1 MNIKRLLLGSA
12 ATLIAVSGA
21 HAADVVVAE
30 PEPVEYVR
38 VCDAYGEGY
47 FYIPGTETCMR
58 ISGYVRADIKGG
70 DNVGAR
76 KRGDIDRD
84 TYAWRTRATLRFH
97 TASETELGTLRTF
110 VELRSQWDNGHD
122 SNGGQLRFA
131 FIELGGI
138 RVGLDESIFNHWTG
152 YYGNVINDDI
162 VNPMAYTR
170 TNVISYTFNAGNGFS
185 GGIRVGLDESIFNH
199 WTGYY
204 GNVIN
209 DDIVNPMAYTR
220 TNVISYTFNAGNG
233 FSYTRTNVISYTF
246 NAGNGFSAILGV
258 EQGNDDADDY
268 GYKYANNYVNNPDGK
283 GHKLSG
289 KIDDYTPNVVGGLKF
304 VQGWGGVSVVGAY
317 DAYYEEWAAKAR
329 LDLNVTDQWSVWVIV
344 GGLKFVQGW
353 GGVSV
358 VGAYD
363 AYYEEW
369 AAKARLDLNVT
380 DQWSVWV
387 MGGYKSADD
396 TYREDPSYG
405 VRHYTNSFGI
415 LGTKTGVYRQVNS
428 IYGDWGGDWAVWG
441 GTTFKFNDWAVWGGT
456 TFKFNK
462 KASFNAQVA
471 YDDTD
476 TFAASINVKYEL
488 VPGLVITPELTYISW
503 DNDYSIRNEIRNEKI
518 VDSMKGQDAFQ
529 GMVRIQRSF

>member
-1 MNIKRLLLGSA
+1 MNIKSLLLGSA
-12 ATLIAVSGA
+12 AALIAVSGA
-21 HAADVVVAE
+21 RAADVVVAE

-70 DNVGAR
+70 DNPGAR

-110 VELRSQWDNGHD
+110 IELRSQWDEGAEWDHKED
-122 SNGGQLRFA
+122 SASGQLRFA

-152 YYGNVINDDI
+152 YYGNVVNDDI
-162 VNPMAYTR
+162 VNPMA
-170 TNVISYTFNAGNGFS
+170 
-185 GGIRVGLDESIFNH
+185 
-199 WTGYY
+199 
-204 GNVIN
+204 
-209 DDIVNPMAYTR
+209 
-220 TNVISYTFNAGNG
+220 
-233 FSYTRTNVISYTF
+233 YTRTNVISYTF

-258 EQGNDDADDY
+258 EQGNDDIDSLNADGEY
-268 GYKYANNYVNNPDGK
+268 GYKYYRDVNGVIQ
-283 GHKLSG
+283 HKERDLSG

-329 LDLNVTDQWSVWVIV
+329 LDLNVTDQWSVWV
-344 GGLKFVQGW
+344 
-353 GGVSV
+353 
-358 VGAYD
+358 
-363 AYYEEW
+363 
-369 AAKARLDLNVT
+369 
-380 DQWSVWV
+380 

-396 TYREDPSYG
+396 TYRVDDTYH
-405 VRHYTNSFGI
+405 VRNYTNSLGI
-415 LGTKTGVYRQVNS
+415 LGTKYGVFRQVNS
-428 IYGDWGGDWAVWG
+428 IYGDWGGDWS
-441 GTTFKFNDWAVWGGT
+441 VWGGT

-462 KASFNAQVA
+462 KTSFNAQVS
-471 YDDTD
+471 YDDAD

-488 VPGLVITPELTYISW
+488 VPGLVITPELTYVSW
-503 DNDYSIRNEIRNEKI
+503 DNDFSIRNEANTVKY
-518 VDSMKGQDAFQ
+518 VDSLKSQDAFQ

>member
-1 MNIKRLLLGSA
+1 MTNKKNRAVTALLSTAAALLTISA
-12 ATLIAVSGA
+12 AR
-21 HAADVVVAE
+21 AADVVVAE

-70 DNVGAR
+70 DNVYAR

-97 TASETELGTLRTF
+97 TASETELG
-110 VELRSQWDNGHD
+110 
-122 SNGGQLRFA
+122 
-131 FIELGGI
+131 GI

-162 VNPMAYTR
+162 LSPMA
-170 TNVISYTFNAGNGFS
+170 
-185 GGIRVGLDESIFNH
+185 
-199 WTGYY
+199 
-204 GNVIN
+204 
-209 DDIVNPMAYTR
+209 
-220 TNVISYTFNAGNG
+220 
-233 FSYTRTNVISYTF
+233 YTRTNVISYTF

-329 LDLNVTDQWSVWVIV
+329 LDLNVTDQWSVWV
-344 GGLKFVQGW
+344 
-353 GGVSV
+353 
-358 VGAYD
+358 
-363 AYYEEW
+363 
-369 AAKARLDLNVT
+369 
-380 DQWSVWV
+380 

-396 TYREDPSYG
+396 YYNADDTYGPYNIKDTDYSYRERNG
-405 VRHYTNSFGI
+405 LRKF
-415 LGTKTGVYRQVNS
+415 GVYRQVNS
-428 IYGDWGGDWAVWG
+428 IYGDWGG
-441 GTTFKFNDWAVWGGT
+441 DWAVWGGT

>member
-1 MNIKRLLLGSA
+1 MNIKSLLLGSA
-12 ATLIAVSGA
+12 AALIAVSGA
-21 HAADVVVAE
+21 RAADVVVAE

-58 ISGYVRADIKGG
+58 ISGYVRADIAGG
-70 DNVGAR
+70 DNVYAR

-110 VELRSQWDNGHD
+110 VELRSQWDEGAEYDHKGD
-122 SNGGQLRFA
+122 SASGQLRFA

-138 RVGLDESIFNHWTG
+138 RVGLDESIFSHWTG

-162 VNPMAYTR
+162 LTPMA
-170 TNVISYTFNAGNGFS
+170 
-185 GGIRVGLDESIFNH
+185 
-199 WTGYY
+199 
-204 GNVIN
+204 
-209 DDIVNPMAYTR
+209 
-220 TNVISYTFNAGNG
+220 
-233 FSYTRTNVISYTF
+233 YTRTNVISYTF

-258 EQGNDDADDY
+258 EQGNDDIDSNNEDGGF
-268 GYKYANNYVNNPDGK
+268 GYTYYRDINDAIKHK
-283 GHKLSG
+283 EHKLSG
-289 KIDDYTPNVVGGLKF
+289 KIDDYTPNVVGGLK
-304 VQGWGGVSVVGAY
+304 Y
-317 DAYYEEWAAKAR
+317 
-329 LDLNVTDQWSVWVIV
+329 
-344 GGLKFVQGW
+344 VQGW

-396 TYREDPSYG
+396 TYREDDTYG
-405 VRHYTNSFGI
+405 VRRYTNSAGALGI
-415 LGTKTGVYRQVNS
+415 KTGVYRQVNS

-441 GTTFKFNDWAVWGGT
+441 GTTFKFN
-456 TFKFNK
+456 K
-462 KASFNAQVA
+462 KTSFNAQVA

-476 TFAASINVKYEL
+476 TFAASVNVKYEL

-503 DNDYSIRNEIRNEKI
+503 ENDYSIRNAANTEKL

-529 GMVRIQRSF
+529 GMLRIQRSF

>member
-1 MNIKRLLLGSA
+1 MNIKSLLLGSA
-12 ATLIAVSGA
+12 AALIAVSGA
-21 HAADVVVAE
+21 RAADVVVAE

-70 DNVGAR
+70 DNPGAR

-110 VELRSQWDNGHD
+110 IELRSQWDDGHD

-152 YYGNVINDDI
+152 YYGNVVNDDI
-162 VNPMAYTR
+162 VNPMA
-170 TNVISYTFNAGNGFS
+170 
-185 GGIRVGLDESIFNH
+185 
-199 WTGYY
+199 
-204 GNVIN
+204 
-209 DDIVNPMAYTR
+209 
-220 TNVISYTFNAGNG
+220 
-233 FSYTRTNVISYTF
+233 YTRTNVISYTF

-258 EQGNDDADDY
+258 EQGNDDIDGLNAHNDDGRSYGY
-268 GYKYANNYVNNPDGK
+268 GYKYFRNDAGRVSAKYYN
-283 GHKLSG
+283 LSG
-289 KIDDYTPNVVGGLKF
+289 KIDDYTPNVVGGLK
-304 VQGWGGVSVVGAY
+304 Y
-317 DAYYEEWAAKAR
+317 
-329 LDLNVTDQWSVWVIV
+329 
-344 GGLKFVQGW
+344 VQGW

-396 TYREDPSYG
+396 RYMADDSYG
-405 VRHYTNSFGI
+405 NGI
-415 LGTKTGVYRQVNS
+415 ARGVGGLWYGTKTGNNVTKYGIYRQINS

-441 GTTFKFNDWAVWGGT
+441 GTTFKFN
-456 TFKFNK
+456 K
-462 KASFNAQVA
+462 KTSFNAQVS

-488 VPGLVITPELTYISW
+488 VPGLVITPELTYVSW
-503 DNDYSIRNEIRNEKI
+503 DNDYSIRNEANTVKY
-518 VDSMKGQDAFQ
+518 VDSLKGQDAFQ

>member
-1 MNIKRLLLGSA
+1 MNIKSLLLGSA
-12 ATLIAVSGA
+12 AALIAVSGA
-21 HAADVVVAE
+21 RAADVVVAE

-58 ISGYVRADIKGG
+58 ISGYVRSDIKGG
-70 DNVGAR
+70 DDVYAR

-84 TYAWRTRATLRFH
+84 TYAWDTRATLRFH

-110 VELRSQWDNGHD
+110 VELRSQWGDGHD
-122 SNGGQLRFA
+122 KSDGQLRFA

-152 YYGNVINDDI
+152 YFGNVINDD
-162 VNPMAYTR
+162 VLTPMA
-170 TNVISYTFNAGNGFS
+170 
-185 GGIRVGLDESIFNH
+185 
-199 WTGYY
+199 
-204 GNVIN
+204 
-209 DDIVNPMAYTR
+209 
-220 TNVISYTFNAGNG
+220 
-233 FSYTRTNVISYTF
+233 YTRTNVISYTF
-246 NAGNGFSAILGV
+246 NAGNGFSAILGL

-268 GYKYANNYVNNPDGK
+268 GYHYSKADNGDVNFK
-283 GHKLSG
+283 RYKLSG

-329 LDLNVTDQWSVWVIV
+329 LDLNVTDQWSVWV
-344 GGLKFVQGW
+344 
-353 GGVSV
+353 
-358 VGAYD
+358 
-363 AYYEEW
+363 
-369 AAKARLDLNVT
+369 
-380 DQWSVWV
+380 

-396 TYREDPSYG
+396 YYDLDDTYGMKNGNGRRHAARIGSDG
-405 VRHYTNSFGI
+405 VLKY
-415 LGTKTGVYRQVNS
+415 GVYRQINS

-441 GTTFKFNDWAVWGGT
+441 GTTFKFN
-456 TFKFNK
+456 K
-462 KASFNAQVA
+462 KTSFNAQVA

-476 TFAASINVKYEL
+476 TFAASVNVKYEL

-503 DNDYSIRNEIRNEKI
+503 EDDYSYRNELANAKFG
-518 VDSMKGQDAFQ
+518 SSLKGQDAFQ

>member
-1 MNIKRLLLGSA
+1 MNIKSLLLGSA
-12 ATLIAVSGA
+12 AALIAVSGA
-21 HAADVVVAE
+21 RAADVVVAE

-76 KRGDIDRD
+76 KRGEIDRD

-110 VELRSQWDNGHD
+110 IELRSQWDEGAEWDHKGD
-122 SNGGQLRFA
+122 SASGQLRFA

-185 GGIRVGLDESIFNH
+185 
-199 WTGYY
+199 
-204 GNVIN
+204 
-209 DDIVNPMAYTR
+209 
-220 TNVISYTFNAGNG
+220 
-233 FSYTRTNVISYTF
+233 
-246 NAGNGFSAILGV
+246 AILGI
-258 EQGNDDADDY
+258 EQGNDDIDGNNESDY
-268 GYKYANNYVNNPDGK
+268 GYKYYRDIDGTIQGK
-283 GHKLSG
+283 RHDLSG

-329 LDLNVTDQWSVWVIV
+329 LDLNVTDQWSVWV
-344 GGLKFVQGW
+344 
-353 GGVSV
+353 
-358 VGAYD
+358 
-363 AYYEEW
+363 
-369 AAKARLDLNVT
+369 
-380 DQWSVWV
+380 

-396 TYREDPSYG
+396 RYMADDTYGSDAYEYVNAKGGKEYYG
-405 VRHYTNSFGI
+405 YKTHGNI
-415 LGTKTGVYRQVNS
+415 TKYGVYRQVNS
-428 IYGDWGGDWAVWG
+428 IYGDWGGDWS
-441 GTTFKFNDWAVWGGT
+441 VWGGT

-462 KASFNAQVA
+462 KTSFNAQVS

-488 VPGLVITPELTYISW
+488 VPGLVITPELTYVSW
-503 DNDYSIRNEIRNEKI
+503 DNDYSIRNEIKNEKI
-518 VDSMKGQDAFQ
+518 VDSLKGQDAFQ

>member
-1 MNIKRLLLGSA
+1 MTNKKNRAVTALLSTAAALLTISA
-12 ATLIAVSGA
+12 AR
-21 HAADVVVAE
+21 AADVVVAE

-70 DNVGAR
+70 DNVYAR

-110 VELRSQWDNGHD
+110 VELRSQWDDGHD
-122 SNGGQLRFA
+122 TNGGQLRFA

-162 VNPMAYTR
+162 LSPMA
-170 TNVISYTFNAGNGFS
+170 
-185 GGIRVGLDESIFNH
+185 
-199 WTGYY
+199 
-204 GNVIN
+204 
-209 DDIVNPMAYTR
+209 
-220 TNVISYTFNAGNG
+220 
-233 FSYTRTNVISYTF
+233 YTRTNVISYTF

-329 LDLNVTDQWSVWVIV
+329 LDLNVTDQWSVWV
-344 GGLKFVQGW
+344 
-353 GGVSV
+353 
-358 VGAYD
+358 
-363 AYYEEW
+363 
-369 AAKARLDLNVT
+369 
-380 DQWSVWV
+380 

-396 TYREDPSYG
+396 YYNADDTYGPYNIKDTDYSYRERNG
-405 VRHYTNSFGI
+405 LRKF
-415 LGTKTGVYRQVNS
+415 GVYRQVNS
-428 IYGDWGGDWAVWG
+428 IYGDWGG
-441 GTTFKFNDWAVWGGT
+441 DWAVWGGT

>member
-1 MNIKRLLLGSA
+1 MNIKSLLLGSA
-12 ATLIAVSGA
+12 AALIAVSGA
-21 HAADVVVAE
+21 RAADVVVAE

-76 KRGDIDRD
+76 QRGDIDRD

-110 VELRSQWDNGHD
+110 VELRSQWDEGAEWDHKGD
-122 SNGGQLRFA
+122 SASGQLRFA

-138 RVGLDESIFNHWTG
+138 RVGLDESIFSHWTG

-185 GGIRVGLDESIFNH
+185 
-199 WTGYY
+199 
-204 GNVIN
+204 
-209 DDIVNPMAYTR
+209 
-220 TNVISYTFNAGNG
+220 
-233 FSYTRTNVISYTF
+233 
-246 NAGNGFSAILGV
+246 AILGV
-258 EQGNDDADDY
+258 EQGNDDIDGNNAKDELGHSY
-268 GYKYANNYVNNPDGK
+268 GYGNKYYRDANGEIVGK
-283 GHKLSG
+283 RHDLSG
-289 KIDDYTPNVVGGLKF
+289 KIDDYTPNVVGGLK
-304 VQGWGGVSVVGAY
+304 Y
-317 DAYYEEWAAKAR
+317 
-329 LDLNVTDQWSVWVIV
+329 
-344 GGLKFVQGW
+344 VQGW

-396 TYREDPSYG
+396 TYMEDDTYG
-405 VRHYTNSFGI
+405 PHGKSSSRIKDGVTKYGI
-415 LGTKTGVYRQVNS
+415 YRQINS

-441 GTTFKFNDWAVWGGT
+441 GTTFKFN
-456 TFKFNK
+456 K
-462 KASFNAQVA
+462 KTSFNAQVS

-488 VPGLVITPELTYISW
+488 VPGLVITPELTYVSW
-503 DNDYSIRNEIRNEKI
+503 DNDYSKRNDANTIKY
-518 VDSMKGQDAFQ
+518 VDSLKGQDAFQ

>member
-1 MNIKRLLLGSA
+1 MNIKSLLLGSA
-12 ATLIAVSGA
+12 AALIAVSGA
-21 HAADVVVAE
+21 RAADVVVAE

-58 ISGYVRADIKGG
+58 ISGYVRADIAGG
-70 DNVGAR
+70 DNVYAR
-76 KRGDIDRD
+76 KRGEIDRD

-110 VELRSQWDNGHD
+110 VELRSQWDEGAEYDHKGD
-122 SNGGQLRFA
+122 SASGQLRFA

-162 VNPMAYTR
+162 LTPMA
-170 TNVISYTFNAGNGFS
+170 
-185 GGIRVGLDESIFNH
+185 
-199 WTGYY
+199 
-204 GNVIN
+204 
-209 DDIVNPMAYTR
+209 
-220 TNVISYTFNAGNG
+220 
-233 FSYTRTNVISYTF
+233 YTRTNVISYTF

-258 EQGNDDADDY
+258 EQGNSDADGY
-268 GYKYANNYVNNPDGK
+268 GYRYHNDYADIADVK
-283 GHKLSG
+283 GHKLSS

-329 LDLNVTDQWSVWVIV
+329 LDLNVTDQWSVWV
-344 GGLKFVQGW
+344 
-353 GGVSV
+353 
-358 VGAYD
+358 
-363 AYYEEW
+363 
-369 AAKARLDLNVT
+369 
-380 DQWSVWV
+380 

-396 TYREDPSYG
+396 YYNEDKTYGYES
-405 VRHYTNSFGI
+405 NSSARTRNG
-415 LGTKTGVYRQVNS
+415 LTKIGVYRQVNS

-441 GTTFKFNDWAVWGGT
+441 GTTFKFN
-456 TFKFNK
+456 K
-462 KASFNAQVA
+462 KTSFNAQVS

-503 DNDYSIRNEIRNEKI
+503 ENDYSVRNEIKNQKI

-529 GMVRIQRSF
+529 GMLRIQRSF

>member
-1 MNIKRLLLGSA
+1 MNIKSLLLGSA
-12 ATLIAVSGA
+12 AALIAVSGA
-21 HAADVVVAE
+21 RAADVVVAE

-70 DNVGAR
+70 DYVGAR
-76 KRGDIDRD
+76 KRGQIDRD

-110 VELRSQWDNGHD
+110 IELRSQWDRGAEYDGKDAD
-122 SNGGQLRFA
+122 SASGQLRFA

-152 YYGNVINDDI
+152 YFGNVINDDI
-162 VNPMAYTR
+162 LTPMA
-170 TNVISYTFNAGNGFS
+170 
-185 GGIRVGLDESIFNH
+185 
-199 WTGYY
+199 
-204 GNVIN
+204 
-209 DDIVNPMAYTR
+209 
-220 TNVISYTFNAGNG
+220 
-233 FSYTRTNVISYTF
+233 YTRTNVISYTF

-258 EQGNDDADDY
+258 EQGNDDADKY
-268 GYKYANNYVNNPDGK
+268 GYRYSHLDNGDINFKRY
-283 GHKLSG
+283 KLSS

-329 LDLNVTDQWSVWVIV
+329 LDLNVTDQWSVWV
-344 GGLKFVQGW
+344 
-353 GGVSV
+353 
-358 VGAYD
+358 
-363 AYYEEW
+363 
-369 AAKARLDLNVT
+369 
-380 DQWSVWV
+380 

-396 TYREDPSYG
+396 YYDLDNTYGLKDGNGRHAARIGRDGVLKYG
-405 VRHYTNSFGI
+405 I
-415 LGTKTGVYRQVNS
+415 YRQVNS
-428 IYGDWGGDWAVWG
+428 IYGDWGG
-441 GTTFKFNDWAVWGGT
+441 DWAVWGGT

-503 DNDYSIRNEIRNEKI
+503 DDDYGIRSEAANAKYTSSLKN
-518 VDSMKGQDAFQ
+518 QDAFQ

>member
-1 MNIKRLLLGSA
+1 MNIKSLLLGSA
-12 ATLIAVSGA
+12 AALIAVSGA
-21 HAADVVVAE
+21 RAADVVVAE

-76 KRGDIDRD
+76 KRGDVDRD

-110 VELRSQWDNGHD
+110 VELRSQWDEGAEWDHKGD
-122 SNGGQLRFA
+122 SASGQLRFA

-185 GGIRVGLDESIFNH
+185 
-199 WTGYY
+199 
-204 GNVIN
+204 
-209 DDIVNPMAYTR
+209 
-220 TNVISYTFNAGNG
+220 
-233 FSYTRTNVISYTF
+233 
-246 NAGNGFSAILGV
+246 AILGV
-258 EQGNDDADDY
+258 EQGNDDLNNADDY
-268 GYKYANNYVNNPDGK
+268 GYRYFRTDNGDVNWK
-283 GHKLSG
+283 RYKLSG
-289 KIDDYTPNVVGGLKF
+289 KIDDYTPNVVGGLKY

-317 DAYYEEWAAKAR
+317 DA
-329 LDLNVTDQWSVWVIV
+329 
-344 GGLKFVQGW
+344 F
-353 GGVSV
+353 
-358 VGAYD
+358 
-363 AYYEEW
+363 YEEW

-396 TYREDPSYG
+396 YYNLDDTYGIKDVNGSRHAARIDHNGVARYG
-405 VRHYTNSFGI
+405 
-415 LGTKTGVYRQVNS
+415 LYRQINS
-428 IYGDWGGDWAVWG
+428 IYGDWGGDWS
-441 GTTFKFNDWAVWGGT
+441 VWGGT

-462 KASFNAQVA
+462 KTSFNAQVS

-476 TFAASINVKYEL
+476 TFAASVNVKYEL
-488 VPGLVITPELTYISW
+488 VPGLVITPELTYVSW
-503 DNDYSIRNEIRNEKI
+503 DDDYGIRSEIANSKYGT
-518 VDSMKGQDAFQ
+518 SLKSQDAFQ

>member
-1 MNIKRLLLGSA
+1 MNIKSLLLGSA
-12 ATLIAVSGA
+12 AALIAVSGA
-21 HAADVVVAE
+21 RAADVVVAE

-76 KRGDIDRD
+76 KRGQIDRD

-110 VELRSQWDNGHD
+110 IELRSQWDEGAEWDGKGD
-122 SNGGQLRFA
+122 SASGQLRFA

-152 YYGNVINDDI
+152 YFGNVINDDI
-162 VNPMAYTR
+162 LTPMA
-170 TNVISYTFNAGNGFS
+170 
-185 GGIRVGLDESIFNH
+185 
-199 WTGYY
+199 
-204 GNVIN
+204 
-209 DDIVNPMAYTR
+209 
-220 TNVISYTFNAGNG
+220 
-233 FSYTRTNVISYTF
+233 YTRTNVISYTF

-258 EQGNDDADDY
+258 EQGNDELSNASDY
-268 GYKYANNYVNNPDGK
+268 GYKYYSDIDDVASRK
-283 GHKLSG
+283 HKLSG
-289 KIDDYTPNVVGGLKF
+289 KIDDYTPNVVGGLK
-304 VQGWGGVSVVGAY
+304 Y
-317 DAYYEEWAAKAR
+317 
-329 LDLNVTDQWSVWVIV
+329 
-344 GGLKFVQGW
+344 VQGW

-396 TYREDPSYG
+396 RYYGDDTYGSDAKVRSDGVKYG
-405 VRHYTNSFGI
+405 YKVRNDLTKYGI
-415 LGTKTGVYRQVNS
+415 YRQVNS
-428 IYGDWGGDWAVWG
+428 IYGDWGG
-441 GTTFKFNDWAVWGGT
+441 DWAVWGGT

-476 TFAASINVKYEL
+476 TFAASVNVKYEL

-503 DNDYSIRNEIRNEKI
+503 ENDYSKRNEANTIKY
-518 VDSMKGQDAFQ
+518 VDSKKGQDAFQ
-529 GMVRIQRSF
+529 GMLRIQRSF

>member
-1 MNIKRLLLGSA
+1 MKIKNLLLGSA
-12 ATLIAVSGA
+12 AAFIAVSSA

-110 VELRSQWDNGHD
+110 IELRSQWDEGAEWDHKGD
-122 SNGGQLRFA
+122 SASGQLRFA

-152 YYGNVINDDI
+152 YYGNVINDDV
-162 VNPMAYTR
+162 VNPMA
-170 TNVISYTFNAGNGFS
+170 
-185 GGIRVGLDESIFNH
+185 
-199 WTGYY
+199 
-204 GNVIN
+204 
-209 DDIVNPMAYTR
+209 
-220 TNVISYTFNAGNG
+220 
-233 FSYTRTNVISYTF
+233 YTRTNVISYTF

-258 EQGNDDADDY
+258 EQGNDDLNNARDVAGHEYAY
-268 GYKYANNYVNNPDGK
+268 GYKYFRDIDGSIS
-283 GHKLSG
+283 GRARKLSG

-317 DAYYEEWAAKAR
+317 DAYYEEWATKAR
-329 LDLNVTDQWSVWVIV
+329 LDLNVNDQWSVW
-344 GGLKFVQGW
+344 L
-353 GGVSV
+353 
-358 VGAYD
+358 
-363 AYYEEW
+363 
-369 AAKARLDLNVT
+369 
-380 DQWSVWV
+380 

-396 TYREDPSYG
+396 TYMGDETYG
-405 VRHYTNSFGI
+405 SHVEYFDAVRYGAKIHNN
-415 LGTKTGVYRQVNS
+415 LTKYGVYRQINS

-441 GTTFKFNDWAVWGGT
+441 GTTFKFN
-456 TFKFNK
+456 K
-462 KASFNAQVA
+462 KTSFNAQVS

-476 TFAASINVKYEL
+476 TFAASVNVKYEL
-488 VPGLVITPELTYISW
+488 VPGLIITPELTYVSW
-503 DNDYSIRNEIRNEKI
+503 DNDYSIRNENNTAKV
-518 VDSMKGQDAFQ
+518 VDSLKGQDAFQ

>member
-1 MNIKRLLLGSA
+1 MNIKSLLLGSA
-12 ATLIAVSGA
+12 AALIAVSGA
-21 HAADVVVAE
+21 RAADVVVAE

-70 DNVGAR
+70 DNVYAR

-110 VELRSQWDNGHD
+110 IELRSQWDEGAEWDHKGD
-122 SNGGQLRFA
+122 SASGQLRFA

-152 YYGNVINDDI
+152 YFGNVINDD
-162 VNPMAYTR
+162 VMNPMA
-170 TNVISYTFNAGNGFS
+170 
-185 GGIRVGLDESIFNH
+185 
-199 WTGYY
+199 
-204 GNVIN
+204 
-209 DDIVNPMAYTR
+209 
-220 TNVISYTFNAGNG
+220 
-233 FSYTRTNVISYTF
+233 YTRTNVISYTF

-258 EQGNDDADDY
+258 EQGNDDIDGNNEDGGF
-268 GYKYANNYVNNPDGK
+268 GYSFYRDINDTIQGK
-283 GHKLSG
+283 EHKLSG
-289 KIDDYTPNVVGGLKF
+289 KIDDYTPNVVGGLK
-304 VQGWGGVSVVGAY
+304 Y
-317 DAYYEEWAAKAR
+317 
-329 LDLNVTDQWSVWVIV
+329 
-344 GGLKFVQGW
+344 VQGW

-396 TYREDPSYG
+396 TYREDDTYG
-405 VRHYTNSFGI
+405 VRRYTNSAGALGI
-415 LGTKTGVYRQVNS
+415 KTGVYRQVNS

-441 GTTFKFNDWAVWGGT
+441 GTTFKFN
-456 TFKFNK
+456 K
-462 KASFNAQVA
+462 KTSFNAQVA

-476 TFAASINVKYEL
+476 TFAASVNVKYEL
-488 VPGLVITPELTYISW
+488 VPGLVITPELTYVSW
-503 DNDYSIRNEIRNEKI
+503 DNDYSKRNDANTIKY
-518 VDSMKGQDAFQ
+518 VDSLKGQDAFQ

>member
-1 MNIKRLLLGSA
+1 MNIKSLLLGSA
-12 ATLIAVSGA
+12 AALIAVSGA
-21 HAADVVVAE
+21 RAADVVVAE

-70 DNVGAR
+70 DNPGAR

-110 VELRSQWDNGHD
+110 IELRSQWDEGAEWDHKED
-122 SNGGQLRFA
+122 SASGQLRFA

-185 GGIRVGLDESIFNH
+185 
-199 WTGYY
+199 
-204 GNVIN
+204 
-209 DDIVNPMAYTR
+209 
-220 TNVISYTFNAGNG
+220 
-233 FSYTRTNVISYTF
+233 
-246 NAGNGFSAILGV
+246 AILGV
-258 EQGNDDADDY
+258 EQGNDDIDGLNAGGEY
-268 GYKYANNYVNNPDGK
+268 GYKYYRDVNGVIQ
-283 GHKLSG
+283 HKERNLSG

-329 LDLNVTDQWSVWVIV
+329 LDLNVTDQWSVWV
-344 GGLKFVQGW
+344 
-353 GGVSV
+353 
-358 VGAYD
+358 
-363 AYYEEW
+363 
-369 AAKARLDLNVT
+369 
-380 DQWSVWV
+380 

-396 TYREDPSYG
+396 TYRVDDTYH
-405 VRHYTNSFGI
+405 VRNYTNSLGI
-415 LGTKTGVYRQVNS
+415 LGTKYGVFRQVNS
-428 IYGDWGGDWAVWG
+428 IYGDWGGDWS
-441 GTTFKFNDWAVWGGT
+441 VWGGT

-462 KASFNAQVA
+462 KTSFNAQVS
-471 YDDTD
+471 YDDAD

-488 VPGLVITPELTYISW
+488 VPGLVITPELTYVSW
-503 DNDYSIRNEIRNEKI
+503 DNDFSIRNEANTVKY
-518 VDSMKGQDAFQ
+518 VDSLKSQDAFQ

>member
-1 MNIKRLLLGSA
+1 MNIKSLLLGSA
-12 ATLIAVSGA
+12 AALIAVSGA
-21 HAADVVVAE
+21 RAADVVVAE

-58 ISGYVRADIKGG
+58 ISGYVRADIAGG
-70 DNVGAR
+70 DNVYAR
-76 KRGDIDRD
+76 KRGEVDRD

-110 VELRSQWDNGHD
+110 VELRSQWDQGAEWDHKGD
-122 SNGGQLRFA
+122 SAGGQLRFA

-185 GGIRVGLDESIFNH
+185 
-199 WTGYY
+199 
-204 GNVIN
+204 
-209 DDIVNPMAYTR
+209 
-220 TNVISYTFNAGNG
+220 
-233 FSYTRTNVISYTF
+233 
-246 NAGNGFSAILGV
+246 AILGV
-258 EQGNDDADDY
+258 EQGNDDLNNARDENGHDFGY
-268 GYKYANNYVNNPDGK
+268 GYKYFRDENGSIETK
-283 GHKLSG
+283 KHKLSG
-289 KIDDYTPNVVGGLKF
+289 KIDDYTPNVVGG
-304 VQGWGGVSVVGAY
+304 V
-317 DAYYEEWAAKAR
+317 
-329 LDLNVTDQWSVWVIV
+329 
-344 GGLKFVQGW
+344 KFVQGW

-396 TYREDPSYG
+396 TYMEDDTYG
-405 VRHYTNSFGI
+405 PHGKSSSRIKDGVTKYGI
-415 LGTKTGVYRQVNS
+415 YRQINS

-441 GTTFKFNDWAVWGGT
+441 GTTFKFN
-456 TFKFNK
+456 K
-462 KASFNAQVA
+462 KTSFNAQVS

-488 VPGLVITPELTYISW
+488 VPGLVITPELTYVSW
-503 DNDYSIRNEIRNEKI
+503 DNDYSKRNDANTIKY
-518 VDSMKGQDAFQ
+518 VDSLKGQDAFQ

>member
-1 MNIKRLLLGSA
+1 MNIKSLLLGSA
-12 ATLIAVSGA
+12 AALIAVSGA
-21 HAADVVVAE
+21 RAADVVVAE

-76 KRGDIDRD
+76 KRGDVDRD

-110 VELRSQWDNGHD
+110 IELRSQWDQGAEWDHKGD
-122 SNGGQLRFA
+122 SAGGQLRFA

-185 GGIRVGLDESIFNH
+185 
-199 WTGYY
+199 
-204 GNVIN
+204 
-209 DDIVNPMAYTR
+209 
-220 TNVISYTFNAGNG
+220 
-233 FSYTRTNVISYTF
+233 
-246 NAGNGFSAILGV
+246 AILGV
-258 EQGNDDADDY
+258 EQGNDDIDKANENDY
-268 GYKYANNYVNNPDGK
+268 RL
-283 GHKLSG
+283 GHKYYRNEAGGVSAKDYDLSG
-289 KIDDYTPNVVGGLKF
+289 KIDDYTPNVVGGLK
-304 VQGWGGVSVVGAY
+304 Y
-317 DAYYEEWAAKAR
+317 
-329 LDLNVTDQWSVWVIV
+329 
-344 GGLKFVQGW
+344 VQGW

-396 TYREDPSYG
+396 TYLEDDTYG
-405 VRHYTNSFGI
+405 LHGKSSSRTKDGVTKYGI
-415 LGTKTGVYRQVNS
+415 YRQVNS
-428 IYGDWGGDWAVWG
+428 IYGDWGGDWS
-441 GTTFKFNDWAVWGGT
+441 VWGGT

-462 KASFNAQVA
+462 KTSFNAQVS

-476 TFAASINVKYEL
+476 TFAASVNVKYEL
-488 VPGLVITPELTYISW
+488 VPGLVITPELTYVSW
-503 DNDYSIRNEIRNEKI
+503 DNDYSKRNDANTIKY
-518 VDSMKGQDAFQ
+518 VDSLKGQDAFQ